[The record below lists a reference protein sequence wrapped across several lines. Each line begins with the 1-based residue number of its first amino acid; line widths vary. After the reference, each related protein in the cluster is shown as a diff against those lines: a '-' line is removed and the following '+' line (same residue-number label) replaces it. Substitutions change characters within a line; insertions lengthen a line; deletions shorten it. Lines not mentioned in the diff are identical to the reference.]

1 MKKELF
7 GPMMLFLYG
16 IALIFAAAFVHYGW
30 HYYSLPLLERPH
42 HALHVL
48 LKTGGLYG
56 HGLGVIGSSMI
67 LLLFLYS
74 ARKRHLFGLR
84 GGRMSHWLNVHIFFG
99 IIGPVLITLHTA
111 MKFNGIVSISY
122 FSMLAVMF
130 SGILGRYIYKQIPRN
145 SVGDAL
151 SLEQIDMQDRHM
163 TQKLVNEFKISPEAL
178 RTIQQISGAHLAKS
192 KSGMGALFA
201 ILANDLKRPLLLKRL
216 QNVLRAQNLR
226 MQPAV
231 FQQILRT
238 AKQKSLLMRKRA
250 FLDSVDKIFHY
261 WHVIHKPFAYV
272 MIIIMFLHI
281 ALTITFGYRWIF

>member
-1 MKKELF
+1 
-7 GPMMLFLYG
+7 
-16 IALIFAAAFVHYGW
+16 
-30 HYYSLPLLERPH
+30 
-42 HALHVL
+42 
-48 LKTGGLYG
+48 
-56 HGLGVIGSSMI
+56 
-67 LLLFLYS
+67 
-74 ARKRHLFGLR
+74 
-84 GGRMSHWLNVHIFFG
+84 
-99 IIGPVLITLHTA
+99 
-111 MKFNGIVSISY
+111 
-122 FSMLAVMF
+122 
-130 SGILGRYIYKQIPRN
+130 
-145 SVGDAL
+145 
-151 SLEQIDMQDRHM
+151 M